1 MWIVLRVENLRGI
14 SHACKMLATNAEWK
28 CQICRLIC
36 GNVHSVDN
44 FENKETMHPITH
56 FTGLCINEKTK
67 NENTVLGYK
76 KGSNLDVD
84 VGFGS
89 TTPTLYVVILVTF
102 LKKVVSHCPK

>member
-1 MWIVLRVENLRGI
+1 MHKREN
-14 SHACKMLATNAEWK
+14 
-28 CQICRLIC
+28 
-36 GNVHSVDN
+36 
-44 FENKETMHPITH
+44 
-56 FTGLCINEKTK
+56 K